1 MHSIF
6 LSDLSI
12 LGASVTCL
20 GMKTVVIAEEGTVME
35 VEAEVGMVVAVV
47 DAMEVETALEVE
59 VVVGEVMEAAAAVM
73 EEVVAA

>member
-1 MHSIF
+1 
-6 LSDLSI
+6 
-12 LGASVTCL
+12 
-20 GMKTVVIAEEGTVME
+20 MKTVVIAEEGTVMV

-47 DAMEVETALEVE
+47 DAMEAETALEVE

>member
-1 MHSIF
+1 
-6 LSDLSI
+6 
-12 LGASVTCL
+12 
-20 GMKTVVIAEEGTVME
+20 
-35 VEAEVGMVVAVV
+35 VV

>member
-1 MHSIF
+1 
-6 LSDLSI
+6 
-12 LGASVTCL
+12 
-20 GMKTVVIAEEGTVME
+20 MKTVVIAEEGTVMV

>member
-1 MHSIF
+1 
-6 LSDLSI
+6 
-12 LGASVTCL
+12 
-20 GMKTVVIAEEGTVME
+20 MKTVVIAEEGTVMV
-35 VEAEVGMVVAVV
+35 VEAEVGMAVAVV